1 MTSRASCA
9 VGSRVQVADMFAQV
23 GTCEPVAVGDGDW
36 LTSADG
42 DAVRAAE
49 AVGDVWTAALPVVSQ
64 AAAVVELA
72 AAVEEHRRVASE
84 GPYAHDRL
92 SVDRVAD
99 ELPHHR
105 LRARLRHA
113 VRDLFGTRSR
123 GLHDMDRGFHDR
135 PHRGRHP
142 LELLSGGHGS
152 SLT

>member
-64 AAAVVELA
+64 AAATVRA
-72 AAVEEHRRVASE
+72 ASASSPTLRLTRRSNEAPRMEVTGRPRDTGAQGYGEPGPGFSAAS
-84 GPYAHDRL
+84 
-92 SVDRVAD
+92 
-99 ELPHHR
+99 
-105 LRARLRHA
+105 
-113 VRDLFGTRSR
+113 SR
-123 GLHDMDRGFHDR
+123 
-135 PHRGRHP
+135 PV
-142 LELLSGGHGS
+142 
-152 SLT
+152 

>member
-64 AAAVVELA
+64 AAATASA
-72 AAVEEHRRVASE
+72 AAPFGTGS
-84 GPYAHDRL
+84 
-92 SVDRVAD
+92 
-99 ELPHHR
+99 
-105 LRARLRHA
+105 LRHPE
-113 VRDLFGTRSR
+113 RWPSPCGSQLPRSAAPR
-123 GLHDMDRGFHDR
+123 AA
-135 PHRGRHP
+135 P
-142 LELLSGGHGS
+142 S
-152 SLT
+152 

>member
-64 AAAVVELA
+64 AAATGRAASASSPTLRLTRPSSA
-72 AAVEEHRRVASE
+72 AAPCGTGS
-84 GPYAHDRL
+84 
-92 SVDRVAD
+92 
-99 ELPHHR
+99 
-105 LRARLRHA
+105 LRHPEPWPS
-113 VRDLFGTRSR
+113 RYGSRLPRSAAPR
-123 GLHDMDRGFHDR
+123 AA
-135 PHRGRHP
+135 P
-142 LELLSGGHGS
+142 S
-152 SLT
+152 

>member
-64 AAAVVELA
+64 AAATVRA
-72 AAVEEHRRVASE
+72 ASASSPTLRLTRRSNEAPWMEVT
-84 GPYAHDRL
+84 GRP
-92 SVDRVAD
+92 
-99 ELPHHR
+99 
-105 LRARLRHA
+105 
-113 VRDLFGTRSR
+113 RDTGAQ
-123 GLHDMDRGFHDR
+123 GYG
-135 PHRGRHP
+135 
-142 LELLSGGHGS
+142 
-152 SLT
+152 